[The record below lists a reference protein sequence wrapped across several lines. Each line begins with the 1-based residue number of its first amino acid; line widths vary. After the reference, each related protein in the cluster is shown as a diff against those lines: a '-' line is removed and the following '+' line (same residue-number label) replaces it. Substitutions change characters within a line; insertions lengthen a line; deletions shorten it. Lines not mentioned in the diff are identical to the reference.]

1 MPSALLLAPV
11 LLAAFVVH
19 RVFLKRSPL
28 AHIPGPP
35 SSSFIYGNLPQLLL
49 PHTYGTFEFSWQT
62 TFGGLYRIKGPF
74 ASDRLVISDP
84 AALKAVMSDTQTWRR
99 SDQQQYSVDMLIG
112 KKAVFY
118 IEGEEHKRVRNVMN
132 AAFAPVVIRGLPP
145 VFKGIAEKIANRWED
160 MLVSGAKL
168 DASGAMDIYPSL
180 HDATLDAVGEG
191 AMGYEF
197 HSLENSDSELGA
209 SHRNII
215 ALSGV
220 RSPFHI
226 LVDAIVPY
234 ISPTLLSLALKLPTP
249 AFKVLQ
255 KNKELSKAVSSELIA
270 SQQEIVRIGA
280 EGRRDVTYALVK
292 ANASSKLGHQMSDEE
307 MAQQIPS
314 LMIAGQ
320 DTTGNTL
327 SWAIYRLA
335 SSPELQEKIRAE
347 VVEACESSPGGDIS
361 LTTIEGMV
369 WLNAFLKE
377 TLRLHP
383 GLPMSDRIA
392 STDAVIP
399 VSQPITTST
408 GETITEVRVPKG
420 THVHVATASANR
432 RVNSPAPYPLPL
444 PPTQLQFPSIDA
456 DNTNLCGRLAYV
468 WGPDAHEFKP
478 ERWIEPSK
486 WAGNRAAS
494 NFGPYAN
501 LSTFF
506 GGARVCIGWRFAVT
520 ELQILFTELVRRF
533 KFALPPPETSPELQ
547 VRMSVAVNMIP
558 VVKNGKPSLPVI
570 VEAV

>member
-180 HDATLDAVGEG
+180 HDATLDAVGE
-191 AMGYEF
+191 APYPVSVLPSTSSSMRSY
-197 HSLENSDSELGA
+197 HTY
-209 SHRNII
+209 RPPYY
-215 ALSGV
+215 
-220 RSPFHI
+220 RSPSSSQPPPNRKSSGSA
-226 LVDAIVPY
+226 LRGGEM
-234 ISPTLLSLALKLPTP
+234 SPTRLAL
-249 AFKVLQ
+249 
-255 KNKELSKAVSSELIA
+255 
-270 SQQEIVRIGA
+270 
-280 EGRRDVTYALVK
+280 K

-420 THVHVATASANR
+420 THVH
-432 RVNSPAPYPLPL
+432 
-444 PPTQLQFPSIDA
+444 FPSIDA

>member
-1 MPSALLLAPV
+1 
-11 LLAAFVVH
+11 
-19 RVFLKRSPL
+19 
-28 AHIPGPP
+28 
-35 SSSFIYGNLPQLLL
+35 
-49 PHTYGTFEFSWQT
+49 
-62 TFGGLYRIKGPF
+62 
-74 ASDRLVISDP
+74 LV
-84 AALKAVMSDTQTWRR
+84 
-99 SDQQQYSVDMLIG
+99 
-112 KKAVFY
+112 
-118 IEGEEHKRVRNVMN
+118 
-132 AAFAPVVIRGLPP
+132 
-145 VFKGIAEKIANRWED
+145 
-160 MLVSGAKL
+160 
-168 DASGAMDIYPSL
+168 
-180 HDATLDAVGEG
+180 
-191 AMGYEF
+191 
-197 HSLENSDSELGA
+197 
-209 SHRNII
+209 
-215 ALSGV
+215 
-220 RSPFHI
+220 
-226 LVDAIVPY
+226 
-234 ISPTLLSLALKLPTP
+234 
-249 AFKVLQ
+249 
-255 KNKELSKAVSSELIA
+255 
-270 SQQEIVRIGA
+270 
-280 EGRRDVTYALVK
+280 VK
-292 ANASSKLGHQMSDEE
+292 ANASSKSGHQMSDEE

-420 THVHVATASANR
+420 THVH
-432 RVNSPAPYPLPL
+432 
-444 PPTQLQFPSIDA
+444 FPSVDA

-506 GGARVCIGWRFAVT
+506 GGARVCIGWRFAYVVSLLLT
-520 ELQILFTELVRRF
+520 LTLIRHSSPAFILVAMADSFMCTASLSCRSSSPSSCAALDSRSRR
-533 KFALPPPETSPELQ
+533 P
-547 VRMSVAVNMIP
+547 RRR
-558 VVKNGKPSLPVI
+558 PSCRS
-570 VEAV
+570 A

>member
-1 MPSALLLAPV
+1 MPSAFFLAPL
-11 LLAAFVVH
+11 LLAAFAIH
-19 RVFLKRSPL
+19 RFFPKRSPL

-35 SSSFIYGNLPQLLL
+35 SSSFIYGNLTQLLL

-74 ASDRLVISDP
+74 SSDRLVISDP
-84 AALKAVMSDTQTWRR
+84 AALKAVMSDTQTWKR

-292 ANASSKLGHQMSDEE
+292 ANASSKSGHQMSDEE

-347 VVEACESSPGGDIS
+347 VIEACESSPGGDIS
-361 LTTIEGMV
+361 LNTIEGMV

-408 GETITEVRVPKG
+408 GEKITEVRVPKG

-432 RVNSPAPYPLPL
+432 LE
-444 PPTQLQFPSIDA
+444 
-456 DNTNLCGRLAYV
+456 YV

-486 WAGNRAAS
+486 WAGNRSAS

-533 KFALPPPETSPELQ
+533 RFALPPPETSPELQ

-558 VVKNGKPSLPVI
+558 VIKSGKPSLPVI
-570 VEAV
+570 VEAI

>member
-1 MPSALLLAPV
+1 MPSAV
-11 LLAAFVVH
+11 LLASILLTVFVVH
-19 RVFLKRSPL
+19 RFFLKRSPL

-35 SSSFIYGNLPQLLL
+35 SSSFIYGNLIQLLL
-49 PHTYGTFEFSWQT
+49 PHTYGTFEFSWQS
-62 TFGGLYRIKGPF
+62 TFGGLYRIKGPLS
-74 ASDRLVISDP
+74 SDRLVISDP
-84 AALKAVMSDTQTWRR
+84 AALKAVMSDTQTWKR

-145 VFKGIAEKIANRWED
+145 VFKRIAEKIANRWED

-168 DASGAMDIYPSL
+168 DASGAMDVYPSL

-220 RSPFHI
+220 RSPLHI
-226 LVDAIVPY
+226 LVDAVVPY

-255 KNKELSKAVSSELIA
+255 KNKELSNAVSSELIA
-270 SQQEIVRIGA
+270 SQKEVVRIGA

-292 ANASSKLGHQMSDEE
+292 ANASSKSGLQMSDEE

-335 SSPELQEKIRAE
+335 SSPALQEKIRAE
-347 VVEACESSPGGDIS
+347 VMEACESSPGGDIS
-361 LTTIEGMV
+361 LNTIEGLV

-399 VSQPITTST
+399 VSQPIITST
-408 GETITEVRVPKG
+408 GEKITEVRVPKG
-420 THVHVATASANR
+420 TLVHVATASAN
-432 RVNSPAPYPLPL
+432 
-444 PPTQLQFPSIDA
+444 
-456 DNTNLCGRLAYV
+456 RLAYV

-486 WAGNRAAS
+486 WAGNRSAS

-558 VVKNGKPSLPVI
+558 VIKNGKPSLPVI
-570 VEAV
+570 VEVI